1 MTEGLTGSG
10 WGSGRY
16 LSWPQA
22 GSWLSQLGLV
32 LVQSVLGGLILRIKE
47 QDTQGIFHSLGQV
60 PHWRQ
65 SNSVGWAH
73 RPRMA
78 LTLGRGSQREPPTP
92 PADMLLHCFLSKLNS
107 NLPELKGQNARG
119 GRGERIKEGETQ
131 QGQEQPWDP
140 SPELSTVAP
149 KGSQLESSRSD
160 RPHGALPSYRAG
172 DRREGCRAGL
182 RTPSKTSLPLTR
194 FQPITP
200 GLPSPADPERGP
212 HAAASAGRAGSRGQ
226 GSFDQGVWP
235 FPPRSAAGTAGPES
249 SALRRTRTRPSA
261 RHASPAGM

>member
-22 GSWLSQLGLV
+22 GSRLSQLGLV

-47 QDTQGIFHSLGQV
+47 QDAQGIFHSLGQV

-65 SNSVGWAH
+65 SNRVGWAH

-119 GRGERIKEGETQ
+119 ARGERIKEGETQ

-172 DRREGCRAGL
+172 DRREGCRHRAQD
-182 RTPSKTSLPLTR
+182 TIEDKPSLDPFPTHH
-194 FQPITP
+194 P
-200 GLPSPADPERGP
+200 GAPLPSGP
-212 HAAASAGRAGSRGQ
+212 
-226 GSFDQGVWP
+226 
-235 FPPRSAAGTAGPES
+235 
-249 SALRRTRTRPSA
+249 
-261 RHASPAGM
+261 